1 MFHNM
6 LHLIIEAIKK
16 YILNSFNRINTNLRE
31 NFKHFDC
38 NYLNSLLNSLFC
50 QFIFWY
56 QRPQLKSY
64 PIDSIPLRSLKQRTK
79 LNNSESLDS
88 LKIPEFTFFPKSF
101 FSHPICRCGRWNRMR
116 SMSGF
121 RSWTCAGPFDFR
133 ILKFWIIF

>member
-1 MFHNM
+1 MLIYVDYFHNM
-6 LHLIIEAIKK
+6 LYLIIEAIKK
-16 YILNSFNRINTNLRE
+16 YILNSFNHINTNRKK
-31 NFKHFDC
+31 FKHFDC
-38 NYLNSLLNSLFC
+38 NYLNSLFR
-50 QFIFWY
+50 QIFWY

-101 FSHPICRCGRWNRMR
+101 FSHPICRCGRWNCMR

-133 ILKFWIIF
+133 ILKF